1 MGFKYMTIGIWRR
14 NADGPLSVVTAM
26 GVTLLKFCQ
35 LLAINYNRNNQFD
48 PSLYLSTYF
57 TLIMSVTFPLA
68 AAGRDFFLLL
78 EPFGTLRSYIPPIDL
93 LQTSVM
99 LVVWLLL

>member
-1 MGFKYMTIGIWRR
+1 
-14 NADGPLSVVTAM
+14 M

-48 PSLYLSTYF
+48 PSLYLITYL

-78 EPFGTLRSYIPPIDL
+78 EPCGSLRSYIPPMSL
-93 LQTSVM
+93 LHTSIM
-99 LVVWLLL
+99 LVV